1 MPVSFPEAFDI
12 LPPDAMK
19 SPRVPVQV
27 GQNDEQVEANIQTNG
42 DNDQFASR
50 ALEHPIEVLVN
61 ARCRQNQVK
70 AE

>member
-27 GQNDEQVEANIQTNG
+27 GQNHKQVEANVQANG
-42 DNDQFASR
+42 DDDQLASR

-61 ARCRQNQVK
+61 AGCRQNQVK